1 MKTADVDINLINL
14 YYDLLKSLSTTN
26 KLVLIERL
34 KDSIETPKKI
44 EDDSWKSL
52 FGALDLDQ
60 SAEEFA
66 KDLKNERKFNRKSI
80 NF

>member
-1 MKTADVDINLINL
+1 MKTADLDISLIDL
-14 YYDLLKSLSTTN
+14 YYDLLKSLSTSN

-34 KDSIETPKKI
+34 KDSIISPKKI

-66 KDLKNERKFNRKSI
+66 EDLKSERNFNRKSI